1 MKTDRRGLT
10 VGRGLE
16 QRQSGTLF
24 SNHPRASPL
33 TPLSGLMLSLMSA
46 PSSPRVT
53 RIAPSPTGDPHVGT
67 AYIGLFNHT
76 LARQSGGRFIL
87 RVEDTDR
94 NRYVP
99 DSEKR
104 IFQMMQWL
112 NLTPDES
119 PLQGGPNGPYRQS
132 ERFDLYGDYARQLVQ
147 SGHAYYA
154 FETSDEL
161 AALREEAQ
169 KAGHV
174 IAIPSRD
181 LGAAQAQARVD
192 AGEPAVIRL
201 KVDRDGETVVND
213 LLRDPIHFANKEIDD
228 KVLLKADG
236 FPTYHLAN
244 VVDDRLMQVTHVV
257 RAEEWITSTPIHV
270 LLYRAF
276 GWPEPVFAH
285 MPLLRNADKSKIS
298 KRKNP
303 TSVEWYQNQGFLP
316 EAMLNFLATMG
327 WTHPDGQEIF
337 DLAEFERVFRLED
350 VTLGGPV
357 FDLAKLRWYNGKYL
371 REVLSEDDVAR
382 RLHAFLMQN
391 KVTLPSVDG
400 PQDPYFRAVT
410 HLMIPRLEVFA
421 DFMDKTLYF
430 WSEDYPVN
438 EKAQKAID
446 AGKELLPELAARLKN
461 LPTFDA
467 ASIKEMFHAY
477 AEEKGLKMGKVMPP
491 IRAAVAGTME
501 SPDLPEMLEALG
513 RERVLARVE
522 KAAR

>member
-1 MKTDRRGLT
+1 
-10 VGRGLE
+10 
-16 QRQSGTLF
+16 
-24 SNHPRASPL
+24 
-33 TPLSGLMLSLMSA
+33 MSV
-46 PSSPRVT
+46 VT

-76 LARQSGGRFIL
+76 LAQQSGGKFIL
-87 RVEDTDR
+87 RIEDTDR

-104 IFQMMQWL
+104 IFQMMGWL
-112 NLTPDES
+112 GLTPDES

-132 ERFDLYGDYARQLVQ
+132 ERFDLYGQYARELVE

-154 FETSDEL
+154 FETSEEL
-161 AALREEAQ
+161 SALREVAQKEGRVIAVPGRDLDPAEAQ
-169 KAGHV
+169 
-174 IAIPSRD
+174 R
-181 LGAAQAQARVD
+181 RVD
-192 AGEPAVIRL
+192 AGEAAVIRL
-201 KVDRDGETVVND
+201 KVPKEGETVVND
-213 LLRDPIHFANKEIDD
+213 LLRDPIHFANREIDD

-244 VVDDRLMQVTHVV
+244 VVDDRLMGVTHVV

-276 GWPEPVFAH
+276 GWPEPVWAH
-285 MPLLRNADKSKIS
+285 MPLLRNSDKSKIS

-303 TSVEWYQNQGFLP
+303 TSVEWYQQQGYLP

-337 DLAEFERVFRLED
+337 DLAEFQRVFRLED

-357 FDLAKLRWYNGKYL
+357 FSLDKLRWYNGKYL

-382 RLHAFLMQN
+382 RLHAFLAQN
-391 KVTLPSVDG
+391 KVELPD
-400 PQDPYFRAVT
+400 DAYFRAVVK
-410 HLMIPRLEVFA
+410 LMTPRIEVFSE
-421 DFMDKTLYF
+421 FMDKTGYF
-430 WSEDYPVN
+430 WSDDFEVN

-446 AGKELLPELAARLKN
+446 DAQELLPELAAKLKN

-467 ASIKEMFHAY
+467 PGIKQMFHDY

-491 IRAAVAGTME
+491 VRAAVAGTME
-501 SPDLPEMLEALG
+501 SPDLPDMLAALG
-513 RERVLARVE
+513 RERVVKRVE
-522 KAAR
+522 EAVK

>member
-1 MKTDRRGLT
+1 
-10 VGRGLE
+10 
-16 QRQSGTLF
+16 
-24 SNHPRASPL
+24 
-33 TPLSGLMLSLMSA
+33 MSV
-46 PSSPRVT
+46 VT

-76 LARQSGGRFIL
+76 LAQQSGGKFIL
-87 RVEDTDR
+87 RIEDTDR

-104 IFQMMQWL
+104 IFQMMGWL
-112 NLTPDES
+112 QLTHDES

-132 ERFDLYGDYARQLVQ
+132 ERFDLYGQYARELVE

-154 FETSDEL
+154 FETSEEL
-161 AALREEAQ
+161 SALREVAQ
-169 KAGHV
+169 KEGRV

-181 LGAAQAQARVD
+181 LDPAQAQRRVD
-192 AGEPAVIRL
+192 AGEAAVIRL
-201 KVDRDGETVVND
+201 KVARDGETVVSD
-213 LLRDPIHFANKEIDD
+213 LLRDPIRFSNREIDD

-244 VVDDRLMQVTHVV
+244 VVDDRLMGVTHVV

-276 GWPEPVFAH
+276 GWPEPVWAH
-285 MPLLRNADKSKIS
+285 MPLLRNSDKSKIS

-303 TSVEWYQNQGFLP
+303 TSVEWYQQQGYLP

-337 DLAEFERVFRLED
+337 DLAEFQRVFRLED

-382 RLHAFLMQN
+382 RLHAFLAQN
-391 KVTLPSVDG
+391 KVELPD
-400 PQDPYFRAVT
+400 DAYFRAVVK
-410 HLMIPRLEVFA
+410 LMTPRIEVFSE
-421 DFMDKTLYF
+421 FMDKTGYF
-430 WSEDYPVN
+430 WSDDFEVN

-446 AGKELLPELAARLKN
+446 DAQELLPELAAKLKN

-467 ASIKEMFHAY
+467 PGIKQMFHDY

-491 IRAAVAGTME
+491 VRAAVAGTME
-501 SPDLPEMLEALG
+501 SPDLPDMLAALG
-513 RERVLARVE
+513 RERVVKRVE
-522 KAAR
+522 EAVK

>member
-1 MKTDRRGLT
+1 
-10 VGRGLE
+10 
-16 QRQSGTLF
+16 
-24 SNHPRASPL
+24 
-33 TPLSGLMLSLMSA
+33 MST
-46 PSSPRVT
+46 VT

-67 AYIGLFNHT
+67 AYIGLFNYT
-76 LARQSGGRFIL
+76 LAKQAGGKFIL
-87 RVEDTDR
+87 RIEDTDR
-94 NRYVP
+94 GRYVES
-99 DSEKR
+99 SEKR

-112 NLTPDES
+112 GLTPDES

-154 FETSDEL
+154 FETPEEL
-161 AALREEAQ
+161 TELREAAQ

-174 IAIPSRD
+174 IAVPSRD
-181 LGAAQAQARVD
+181 LDPAESQKRVE
-192 AGEPAVIRL
+192 AGEAAVIRL
-201 KVDRDGETVVND
+201 KTPLEGETVVND

-244 VVDDRLMQVTHVV
+244 VVDDKLMGVTHVV

-276 GWPEPVFAH
+276 GWPEPVWAH

-303 TSVEWYQNQGFLP
+303 TSVEWYMDQGFLP

-327 WTHPDGQEIF
+327 WTHPEGQEIF
-337 DLAEFERVFRLED
+337 DLAEFARVFKLED

-371 REVLSEDDVAR
+371 REVLSAEEVAK
-382 RLHAFLMQN
+382 RLHDFLAAH
-391 KVTLPSVDG
+391 KTDLPLD
-400 PQDPYFRAVT
+400 DYFRAVT
-410 HLMIPRLEVFA
+410 GLMTPRLEVLGE
-421 DFMDKTLYF
+421 FMDKTPYF
-430 WSEDYPVN
+430 WSEEYPVN
-438 EKAQKAID
+438 EKAQKALDD
-446 AGKELLPELAARLKN
+446 AQELLPELAARLKN

-467 ASIKEMFHAY
+467 ASIKGMFHDY
-477 AEEKGLKMGKVMPP
+477 AEEKGLKLGKVMPP
-491 IRAAVAGTME
+491 VRAAVAGTME
-501 SPDLPEMLEALG
+501 SPDLPELLAVLG
-513 RERVLARVE
+513 RERVAQRVQRAV
-522 KAAR
+522 K

>member
-1 MKTDRRGLT
+1 
-10 VGRGLE
+10 
-16 QRQSGTLF
+16 
-24 SNHPRASPL
+24 
-33 TPLSGLMLSLMSA
+33 MSV
-46 PSSPRVT
+46 VT

-76 LARQSGGRFIL
+76 LAQQSGGKFIL
-87 RVEDTDR
+87 RIEDTDR

-112 NLTPDES
+112 QLTPDES

-132 ERFDLYGDYARQLVQ
+132 ERFDLYGQYARELVE

-154 FETSDEL
+154 FETSEEL
-161 AALREEAQ
+161 SALREVAQ
-169 KAGHV
+169 KEGRV

-181 LGAAQAQARVD
+181 LDPAQAQRRVD
-192 AGEPAVIRL
+192 AGEAAVIRL
-201 KVDRDGETVVND
+201 KVARDGETVVND
-213 LLRDPIHFANKEIDD
+213 LLRDPIHFSNREIDD

-244 VVDDRLMQVTHVV
+244 VVDDRLMGVTHVV

-276 GWPEPVFAH
+276 GWPEPVWAH
-285 MPLLRNADKSKIS
+285 MPLLRNSDKSKIS

-303 TSVEWYQNQGFLP
+303 TSVEWYQQQGYLP

-337 DLAEFERVFRLED
+337 DLAEFQRVFRLED

-357 FDLAKLRWYNGKYL
+357 FSLDKLRWYNGKYL

-382 RLHAFLMQN
+382 RLHAFLAQK
-391 KVTLPSVDG
+391 KVELPGVRG
-400 PQDPYFRAVT
+400 PDDAYFRAVT
-410 HLMIPRLEVFA
+410 RLMTPRMEVFSEFL
-421 DFMDKTLYF
+421 DRTPYF
-430 WSEDYPVN
+430 WSEDYPTD
-438 EKAQKAID
+438 EKAQKALD
-446 AGKELLPELAARLKN
+446 TGRELLPDLAARLKN
-461 LPTFDA
+461 MPTWEA
-467 ASIKEMFHAY
+467 AAIKAEFHAY
-477 AEEKGLKMGKVMPP
+477 AEERGLKLGKVMPP
-491 IRAAVAGTME
+491 VRAAVAGTME
-501 SPDLPEMLEALG
+501 SPDLPDLLQALG
-513 RERVLARVE
+513 QPRVVARVE
-522 KAAR
+522 RATRG